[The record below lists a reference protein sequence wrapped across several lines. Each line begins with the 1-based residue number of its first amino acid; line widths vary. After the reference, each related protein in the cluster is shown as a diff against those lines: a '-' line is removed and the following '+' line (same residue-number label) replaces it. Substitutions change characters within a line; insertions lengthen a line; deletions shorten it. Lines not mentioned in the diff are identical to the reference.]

1 MILYPQEL
9 NHIMCSEMSVLKILK
24 THLPAVELIFNN
36 SLLSWQICDQTQL
49 ILQNFRRTDI
59 LKNTSHWVLLFFF
72 LWHWVWCNT
81 PARFVNG
88 FHKYL
93 FWFYSCEKFNCI
105 WPKYLIE
112 YIIIVSC
119 VMWICKHSFLVTH
132 C

>member
-9 NHIMCSEMSVLKILK
+9 NHIMCSEMNVLKILK

-36 SLLSWQICDQTQL
+36 SLLSWEICDQTQL
-49 ILQNFRRTDI
+49 ILQNFSRTDI